1 MCLEFLRMK
10 KKTCSIREDTGYI
23 EVEVVYPVSFLPNI
37 GYITKQKQ
45 ICEDCDNGTEA
56 RRQESERQFKEGNTE
71 PRANGFDAGCTARD

>member
-10 KKTCSIREDTGYI
+10 KKTCSICEDTGYI

-37 GYITKQKQ
+37 GYVTKQKQ

-71 PRANGFDAGCTARD
+71 PRANGVIR

>member
-1 MCLEFLRMK
+1 MK
-10 KKTCSIREDTGYI
+10 KKTCSICEDTGYI
-23 EVEVVYPVSFLPNI
+23 EVKVVYPVSFLPNI

>member
-1 MCLEFLRMK
+1 MK
-10 KKTCSIREDTGYI
+10 KKTCSICEDTGYI

-45 ICEDCDNGTEA
+45 ICEDCDNGIEA

>member
-1 MCLEFLRMK
+1 MK
-10 KKTCSIREDTGYI
+10 KKTCSICEDTGYI

-37 GYITKQKQ
+37 GYVTKQKQ